1 MLNGI
6 ELVQKRDGVMVT
18 SSLQVAEVFGKDH
31 KNVMQSIENLTAEN
45 SAVKELFFGSMYV
58 NERGRGYPMYY
69 MNRDGFTLLA
79 MGFTGSRALEFKL
92 QYINEFNKMEEYIK
106 NQIQQHSYMIDD
118 PIKRAEKW
126 IEEQKEKQELALT
139 LEQQKP
145 KVLLADSI
153 ENSNSL
159 ILIREL
165 AAILNQ
171 NGISIGQNRL
181 FERLRD
187 MGYLI
192 KSGASK
198 NSPTQRSMDL
208 GLFRLVEGTRT
219 SSSGST
225 ITKTT
230 KVTGKG
236 QTYFVNKFLKE
247 ANNV

>member
-6 ELVQKRDGVMVT
+6 ELVQSRSGQLVT
-18 SSLQVAEVFGKDH
+18 SSSKVAEVFEKRHD
-31 KNVMQSIENLTAEN
+31 NILRDLENFKGLLLNFEEMYFE
-45 SAVKELFFGSMYV
+45 SEELDRRNRKRKV
-58 NERGRGYPMYY
+58 VY
-69 MNRDGFTLLA
+69 MNQDGFTLLA
-79 MGFTGSRALEFKL
+79 MGFTGAKALQFKVEYVKEFRR
-92 QYINEFNKMEEYIK
+92 MEEYIK

-165 AAILNQ
+165 ATILNQ
-171 NGISIGQNRL
+171 NGINIGQNRL

-247 ANNV
+247 AKNV